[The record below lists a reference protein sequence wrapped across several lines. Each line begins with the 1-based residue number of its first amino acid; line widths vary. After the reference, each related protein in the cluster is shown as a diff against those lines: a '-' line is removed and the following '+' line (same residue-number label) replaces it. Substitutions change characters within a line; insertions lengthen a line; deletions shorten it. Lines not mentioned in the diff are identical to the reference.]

1 MGQKTHPIGFRLGII
16 KDWDAKW
23 FAAKSETYRDLLQE
37 DLKIRK
43 HINKTY
49 VDAGIALVN
58 IERPSNDLVITM
70 HTSRPGIVIGRGG
83 QRIEELRRDIEN
95 ITGKRARVN
104 VQEIR
109 QPELNAY
116 LVARNIADQLERRV
130 AFRRAMRQ
138 ALSRAMQAGAQG
150 IKIVSSGRLGG
161 NEIARKEKA
170 MEGRV
175 PLHTLRADIDY
186 GLAEAAT
193 TMGRIGIK
201 VWLYKGDILAQQ
213 QEEVEELGTIE
224 VTVQAGDTD
233 SERDGLNEAL
243 ASGIERSANAGDVQD
258 DSVKDTEAQDV
269 AAEES

>member
-83 QRIEELRRDIEN
+83 QRIEELRRDIER

-138 ALSRAMQAGAQG
+138 ALSRAMQAGAKG
-150 IKIVSSGRLGG
+150 IKIVTSGRLGG

-170 MEGRV
+170 MDGRV

-193 TMGRIGIK
+193 TMGKIGIK

-224 VTVQAGDTD
+224 VTLQAGDTD
-233 SERDGLNEAL
+233 SERDGVDEAL
-243 ASGIERSANAGDVQD
+243 ASGSRRSTHTGDVQD
-258 DSVKDTEAQDV
+258 DSVKDTEAPDV

>member
-1 MGQKTHPIGFRLGII
+1 MGQKTHPIGFRLGVI

-23 FAAKSETYRDLLQE
+23 FAGKSDIYRKTLQVY
-37 DLKIRK
+37 LAIRK
-43 HINKTY
+43 HISKMY
-49 VDAGIALVN
+49 VYAGIAQVH
-58 IERPSNDLVITM
+58 IERGNNDLVVTL

-83 QRIEELRRDIEN
+83 QRIEELRKDVET
-95 ITGKRARVN
+95 ITGNKSRVN

-116 LVARNIADQLERRV
+116 LVARNIADQIERRV
-130 AFRRAMRQ
+130 AFRRAIRQ

-150 IKIVSSGRLGG
+150 IKVLASGRLGG

-186 GLAEAAT
+186 GVAEAAT

-201 VWLYKGDILAQQ
+201 VWLYKGDILPQQ

-224 VTVQAGDTD
+224 VTLQAGET
-233 SERDGLNEAL
+233 EAEEAL
-243 ASGIERSANAGDVQD
+243 VATAESIDQDESLSSGEELSEDIEEGDV
-258 DSVKDTEAQDV
+258 TA
-269 AAEES
+269 